1 MKKITLLIALLVA
14 YGTQAQSNFE
24 ELKSEF
30 SVFRQAG
37 DQDGAL
43 STAKRMHRLALQEQ
57 GDTSYWYALS
67 ARYIGNP
74 FYSQEN
80 VDSCLFYWEKSAKL
94 FSEYHPDHADY
105 ATSLNNLGVLYS
117 DLGDYA
123 KAEEYHLQSLAIRK
137 KVLGEEH
144 ADYANSLY
152 NLGNLYRDLG
162 DYAKAEEYCL
172 QSLAIEKKVLG
183 EEHADYAGSLNNLGL
198 LYYYLGDYA
207 KAEEYYLQSLAIYKK
222 VLGEEHPD
230 YALSLNWLGWFY
242 REKGEFKTSIEFYEK
257 ALALNKKLFG
267 EQNAAY
273 ASGLYYLG
281 EVYSEQYDFVKSE
294 EYYSKALAIMKLVL
308 GEDHEDYA
316 TSLFSLGQLHRLHGN
331 YTKSEEYLLQA
342 LSKYQN
348 LFGEEHE
355 DYSMCLQE
363 CGNLYADL
371 GNYQKAEEYYLRAL
385 TVYINIFGVGSFE
398 HAITLQNLGLNNYY
412 LGKYEES
419 EECIV
424 KALSFYDELFNEEGE
439 YHADCLNNLGLLYMV
454 LGDFPNALKHF
465 KQSSLIYKSVLGEES
480 DAYAASL
487 NNIAILYKDSK
498 DYVNSE
504 KYNLEALGIRKN
516 LFGEKH
522 LDYIMGLSNL
532 GALYHDKGD
541 FTNAALLYEQS
552 LNVLEEVESE
562 SVFYALTLENLG
574 VLQSDIGDFQ
584 KAQKNISR
592 SYALFQKLLGEHHP
606 DFLLSQIN
614 LAQLY
619 FKQGDFGQSLKLFQ
633 EVYKKRSD
641 AVIAD
646 FEWMSEALKE
656 AYWSD
661 RGDFFSGLAAYAHDA
676 GELQG
681 SFSALAYDAT
691 LFRKSRL
698 LESTIDEQDYEANRE
713 KLKTA
718 YDVQRRTLKKM
729 HSEGGYDP
737 QAHDIL
743 AARVDSLDKAL
754 QQSWPEYAAL
764 KRNLSINWQQV
775 QRGLSDKEVA
785 IEFVRFY
792 HAKDSL
798 SRYGAL
804 VIDARCSSPTY
815 VPLCSED
822 DLEKIMSE
830 KALYESGRDFYD
842 LLWAP
847 LEPSLQ
853 GVDIVYYAADGLL
866 NQIPFHSIILSRKG
880 EPITYAMDRYE
891 LHKLTSTRYLALEL
905 KAAAQQPPA
914 HSIAM
919 LGGMDYDYL
928 PGQSKSRRKGSGNKA
943 KERSSQ
949 YSGQPL
955 MYLEGTMKEVQE
967 SAKQLKRQ
975 KTEYDVTTYTGVEAK
990 EELLYEI
997 DSIGVP
1003 GILHIATHGY
1013 AFPEMDFSDTTI
1025 SEHSLRYVY
1034 RYSPY
1039 PMVRSGLIM
1048 TSGNWKWTGSD
1059 TLKTINPANEDG
1071 ILTAME
1077 VADLPLDECKLVVL
1091 SACESALGHIDE
1103 EEGTLGIVRGLK
1115 LAGVEQVMATLW
1127 SINDKKA
1134 SEFMLAYYEHLAQNN
1149 NTIKAYQETQLL
1161 MRNKYP
1167 TNPQYWAGFVLMR

>member
-1 MKKITLLIALLVA
+1 LVA

-162 DYAKAEEYCL
+162 DYAKAEEYYL
-172 QSLAIEKKVLG
+172 KSLAIKKKVLG
-183 EEHADYAGSLNNLGL
+183 EEHADYASSLHNLGG
-198 LYYYLGDYA
+198 LYSDLGDYA
-207 KAEEYYLQSLAIYKK
+207 KAEKYYLQSLAIKKK
-222 VLGEEHPD
+222 VLGEEHAD
-230 YALSLNWLGWFY
+230 FLRSQQN
-242 REKGEFKTSIEFYEK
+242 
-257 ALALNKKLFG
+257 LALLRFR
-267 EQNAAY
+267 Q
-273 ASGLYYLG
+273 
-281 EVYSEQYDFVKSE
+281 E
-294 EYYSKALAIMKLVL
+294 EYP
-308 GEDHEDYA
+308 
-316 TSLFSLGQLHRLHGN
+316 
-331 YTKSEEYLLQA
+331 
-342 LSKYQN
+342 
-348 LFGEEHE
+348 
-355 DYSMCLQE
+355 
-363 CGNLYADL
+363 
-371 GNYQKAEEYYLRAL
+371 
-385 TVYINIFGVGSFE
+385 
-398 HAITLQNLGLNNYY
+398 
-412 LGKYEES
+412 ES
-419 EECIV
+419 
-424 KALSFYDELFNEEGE
+424 
-439 YHADCLNNLGLLYMV
+439 LGLL
-454 LGDFPNALKHF
+454 K
-465 KQSSLIYKSVLGEES
+465 
-480 DAYAASL
+480 
-487 NNIAILYKDSK
+487 
-498 DYVNSE
+498 
-504 KYNLEALGIRKN
+504 
-516 LFGEKH
+516 
-522 LDYIMGLSNL
+522 
-532 GALYHDKGD
+532 
-541 FTNAALLYEQS
+541 
-552 LNVLEEVESE
+552 
-562 SVFYALTLENLG
+562 
-574 VLQSDIGDFQ
+574 
-584 KAQKNISR
+584 
-592 SYALFQKLLGEHHP
+592 
-606 DFLLSQIN
+606 
-614 LAQLY
+614 
-619 FKQGDFGQSLKLFQ
+619 
-633 EVYKKRSD
+633 EVYTKRSD

-1103 EEGTLGIVRGLK
+1103 EEGTLGIVRGFK
-1115 LAGVEQVMATLW
+1115 LAGVEQIMATLW

-1134 SEFMLAYYEHLAQNN
+1134 SEFMLAYYEHLAHNN

>member
-1 MKKITLLIALLVA
+1 
-14 YGTQAQSNFE
+14 
-24 ELKSEF
+24 
-30 SVFRQAG
+30 
-37 DQDGAL
+37 
-43 STAKRMHRLALQEQ
+43 
-57 GDTSYWYALS
+57 
-67 ARYIGNP
+67 
-74 FYSQEN
+74 
-80 VDSCLFYWEKSAKL
+80 VDSCLFYWEKSAEL

-105 ATSLNNLGVLYS
+105 STSLNNLGILYKNLGDYAKAEEYYLQALAIQKKVLGEEHADYARSLNNLGILYS

-123 KAEEYHLQSLAIRK
+123 KAEEYYLKSLAIRK

-144 ADYANSLY
+144 ADYARSLN
-152 NLGNLYRDLG
+152 NLGVLYKDLGDYAKAEEYYLQSLAIYKKILGEEHADYARSLNNLGTLYKNLGDYAKAEEYYLKSLAKFKKVLGEEHVSYAMSLNNLGLLYSDLGDYAKAEEYYLKSLAIIKKVLGEEHPDYAMSLHNLGGLYKDLGDYAKAEEFYLKSLAIRKKVLGEEHVSYAMSLNNLGILYYDLGDYAKTEEYYLQSLAKFKKVLGEEHATYAKSLNNLGVLYRDLG

-172 QSLAIEKKVLG
+172 QSLAIRKKVLG
-183 EEHADYAGSLNNLGL
+183 EEHADYAGSLNNLGT
-198 LYYYLGDYA
+198 LYRDLGDYA
-207 KAEEYYLQSLAIYKK
+207 KAEEYYLKSLAIKKK
-222 VLGEEHPD
+222 VLGEEHAD
-230 YALSLNWLGWFY
+230 YASSLHNLG
-242 REKGEFKTSIEFYEK
+242 
-257 ALALNKKLFG
+257 
-267 EQNAAY
+267 
-273 ASGLYYLG
+273 GLYSDLGDYAKAEKYYLQ
-281 EVYSEQYDFVKSE
+281 S
-294 EYYSKALAIMKLVL
+294 LAIK
-308 GEDHEDYA
+308 
-316 TSLFSLGQLHRLHGN
+316 
-331 YTKSEEYLLQA
+331 K
-342 LSKYQN
+342 K
-348 LFGEEHE
+348 
-355 DYSMCLQE
+355 
-363 CGNLYADL
+363 
-371 GNYQKAEEYYLRAL
+371 
-385 TVYINIFGVGSFE
+385 
-398 HAITLQNLGLNNYY
+398 
-412 LGKYEES
+412 
-419 EECIV
+419 
-424 KALSFYDELFNEEGE
+424 
-439 YHADCLNNLGLLYMV
+439 
-454 LGDFPNALKHF
+454 
-465 KQSSLIYKSVLGEES
+465 VLGEEHADFLRS
-480 DAYAASL
+480 QQ
-487 NNIAILYKDSK
+487 
-498 DYVNSE
+498 
-504 KYNLEALGIRKN
+504 NL
-516 LFGEKH
+516 
-522 LDYIMGLSNL
+522 
-532 GALYHDKGD
+532 
-541 FTNAALLYEQS
+541 ALLRFRQEEYPES
-552 LNVLEEVESE
+552 L
-562 SVFYALTLENLG
+562 G
-574 VLQSDIGDFQ
+574 
-584 KAQKNISR
+584 
-592 SYALFQKLLGEHHP
+592 LL
-606 DFLLSQIN
+606 
-614 LAQLY
+614 
-619 FKQGDFGQSLKLFQ
+619 K
-633 EVYKKRSD
+633 EVYTKRSD

-955 MYLEGTMKEVQE
+955 IYLEGTMKEVQE

-1103 EEGTLGIVRGLK
+1103 EEGTLGIVRGFK
-1115 LAGVEQVMATLW
+1115 LAGVEQIMATLW

-1134 SEFMLAYYEHLAQNN
+1134 SEFMLAYYEHLAHNN

-1167 TNPQYWAGFVLMR
+1167 TNPQYWAGFVLVR

>member
-1 MKKITLLIALLVA
+1 
-14 YGTQAQSNFE
+14 
-24 ELKSEF
+24 
-30 SVFRQAG
+30 
-37 DQDGAL
+37 
-43 STAKRMHRLALQEQ
+43 MHRLALQEQ

-67 ARYIGNP
+67 ARYIGNS
-74 FYSQEN
+74 FYSQRN
-80 VDSCLFYWEKSAKL
+80 VDSCLFYWEKSAEL

-105 ATSLNNLGVLYS
+105 STSLNNLGILY
-117 DLGDYA
+117 
-123 KAEEYHLQSLAIRK
+123 K
-137 KVLGEEH
+137 
-144 ADYANSLY
+144 N
-152 NLGNLYRDLG
+152 
-162 DYAKAEEYCL
+162 
-172 QSLAIEKKVLG
+172 
-183 EEHADYAGSLNNLGL
+183 
-198 LYYYLGDYA
+198 LGDYA
-207 KAEEYYLQSLAIYKK
+207 KAEEYYLQALAIQKK
-222 VLGEEHPD
+222 VLGEEHAD
-230 YALSLNWLGWFY
+230 FLRSQQN
-242 REKGEFKTSIEFYEK
+242 
-257 ALALNKKLFG
+257 LALLRFR
-267 EQNAAY
+267 Q
-273 ASGLYYLG
+273 
-281 EVYSEQYDFVKSE
+281 E
-294 EYYSKALAIMKLVL
+294 EYP
-308 GEDHEDYA
+308 
-316 TSLFSLGQLHRLHGN
+316 
-331 YTKSEEYLLQA
+331 
-342 LSKYQN
+342 
-348 LFGEEHE
+348 
-355 DYSMCLQE
+355 
-363 CGNLYADL
+363 
-371 GNYQKAEEYYLRAL
+371 
-385 TVYINIFGVGSFE
+385 
-398 HAITLQNLGLNNYY
+398 
-412 LGKYEES
+412 ES
-419 EECIV
+419 
-424 KALSFYDELFNEEGE
+424 
-439 YHADCLNNLGLLYMV
+439 LGLL
-454 LGDFPNALKHF
+454 K
-465 KQSSLIYKSVLGEES
+465 
-480 DAYAASL
+480 
-487 NNIAILYKDSK
+487 
-498 DYVNSE
+498 
-504 KYNLEALGIRKN
+504 
-516 LFGEKH
+516 
-522 LDYIMGLSNL
+522 
-532 GALYHDKGD
+532 
-541 FTNAALLYEQS
+541 
-552 LNVLEEVESE
+552 
-562 SVFYALTLENLG
+562 
-574 VLQSDIGDFQ
+574 
-584 KAQKNISR
+584 
-592 SYALFQKLLGEHHP
+592 
-606 DFLLSQIN
+606 
-614 LAQLY
+614 
-619 FKQGDFGQSLKLFQ
+619 
-633 EVYKKRSD
+633 EVYTKRSD

-1077 VADLPLDECKLVVL
+1077 VVDLPLDECKLVVL

-1134 SEFMLAYYEHLAQNN
+1134 SEFMLAYYEHLAHNN

-1167 TNPQYWAGFVLMR
+1167 TNPQYWAGFVLVRWKKLHYL

>member
-1 MKKITLLIALLVA
+1 VRGFILLVFIIQ
-14 YGTQAQSNFE
+14 GCVGFSQSNFKV
-24 ELKSEF
+24 LKSDF
-30 SVFRQAG
+30 LAFRQAD
-37 DQDGAL
+37 DQDSAL
-43 STAKRMHRLALQEQ
+43 STAKIMHRLALQEQ

-67 ARYIGNP
+67 ARYIGNS
-74 FYSQEN
+74 FYSQRN
-80 VDSCLFYWEKSAKL
+80 VDSCLFYWEKSAEL

-105 ATSLNNLGVLYS
+105 STSLNNLGILYKNLGDYAKAEEYYLQALAIQKKVLGEEHADYARSLNNLGILYS

-123 KAEEYHLQSLAIRK
+123 KAEEYYLKSLAIRK

-144 ADYANSLY
+144 ADYARSLN
-152 NLGNLYRDLG
+152 NLGVLYKDLGDYAKAEEYYLQSLAIYKKILGEEHADYARSLNNLGTLYKNLGDYAKAEEYYLKSLAKFKKVLGEEHVSYAMSLNNLGLLYSDLGDYAKAEEYYLKSLAIIKKVLGEEHPDYAMSLHNLGGLYKDLGDYAKAEEFYLKSLAIRKKVLGEEHVSYAMSLNNLGILYYDLGDYAKTEEYYLQSLAKFKKVLGEEHATYAKSLNNLGVLYRDLG

-172 QSLAIEKKVLG
+172 QSLAIRKKVLG
-183 EEHADYAGSLNNLGL
+183 EEHADYAGSLNNLGT
-198 LYYYLGDYA
+198 LYRDLGDYA
-207 KAEEYYLQSLAIYKK
+207 KAEEYYLKSLAIKKK
-222 VLGEEHPD
+222 VLGEEHAD
-230 YALSLNWLGWFY
+230 YASSLHNLG
-242 REKGEFKTSIEFYEK
+242 
-257 ALALNKKLFG
+257 
-267 EQNAAY
+267 
-273 ASGLYYLG
+273 GLYSDLGDYAKAEKYYLQ
-281 EVYSEQYDFVKSE
+281 S
-294 EYYSKALAIMKLVL
+294 LAIK
-308 GEDHEDYA
+308 
-316 TSLFSLGQLHRLHGN
+316 
-331 YTKSEEYLLQA
+331 K
-342 LSKYQN
+342 K
-348 LFGEEHE
+348 
-355 DYSMCLQE
+355 
-363 CGNLYADL
+363 
-371 GNYQKAEEYYLRAL
+371 
-385 TVYINIFGVGSFE
+385 
-398 HAITLQNLGLNNYY
+398 
-412 LGKYEES
+412 
-419 EECIV
+419 
-424 KALSFYDELFNEEGE
+424 
-439 YHADCLNNLGLLYMV
+439 
-454 LGDFPNALKHF
+454 
-465 KQSSLIYKSVLGEES
+465 VLGEEHADFLRS
-480 DAYAASL
+480 QQ
-487 NNIAILYKDSK
+487 
-498 DYVNSE
+498 
-504 KYNLEALGIRKN
+504 NL
-516 LFGEKH
+516 
-522 LDYIMGLSNL
+522 
-532 GALYHDKGD
+532 
-541 FTNAALLYEQS
+541 ALLRFRQEEYPES
-552 LNVLEEVESE
+552 L
-562 SVFYALTLENLG
+562 G
-574 VLQSDIGDFQ
+574 
-584 KAQKNISR
+584 
-592 SYALFQKLLGEHHP
+592 LL
-606 DFLLSQIN
+606 
-614 LAQLY
+614 
-619 FKQGDFGQSLKLFQ
+619 K
-633 EVYKKRSD
+633 EVYTKRSD

-955 MYLEGTMKEVQE
+955 IYLEGTMKEVQE

-1103 EEGTLGIVRGLK
+1103 EEGTLGIVRGFK
-1115 LAGVEQVMATLW
+1115 LAGVEQIMATLW

-1134 SEFMLAYYEHLAQNN
+1134 SEFMLAYYEHLAHNN

-1167 TNPQYWAGFVLMR
+1167 TNPQYWAGFVLVR